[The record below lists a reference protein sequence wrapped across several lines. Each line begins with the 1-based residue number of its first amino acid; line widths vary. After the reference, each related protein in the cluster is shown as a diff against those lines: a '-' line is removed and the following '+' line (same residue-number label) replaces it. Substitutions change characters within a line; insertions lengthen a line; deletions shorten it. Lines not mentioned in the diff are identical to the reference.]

1 MPNLKNP
8 GVIDFNSIELTQKTK
23 ETLKDQSLTHI
34 TMFGKET
41 DIERYLD
48 NNCSNYEF
56 KTIILKIPLNVNL
69 SKCSTLVEKIKNHSH
84 SDAELYTVIEQ
95 KNTNNVTIYGV
106 GTVLFN
112 TSGFNFYKENP
123 SPVENLFKSKIF
135 KIYKL
140 KGITGAECRYQNKN
154 ILIDSFSYF
163 QWSQKLKRWSENV
176 QNNPALKFE
185 LEEAINL
192 IKGKFK
198 SHANS
203 VLRNQYKEE
212 V

>member
-1 MPNLKNP
+1 MPNFKNP
-8 GVIDFNSIELTQKTK
+8 GFIDFDSIDLSQKTK

-41 DIERYLD
+41 DIERCLD

-56 KTIILKIPLNVNL
+56 MTTILKIPLNVNL
-69 SKCSTLVEKIKNHSH
+69 SNCSTLVEKIKNHSH
-84 SDAELYTVIEQ
+84 SDAELYTVIEH

-112 TSGFNFYKENP
+112 TSGFNFSKENP
-123 SPVENLFKSKIF
+123 SPVEKLFKKKINKIF
-135 KIYKL
+135 KL
-140 KGITGAECRYQNKN
+140 QGIAGAECRYQNKN
-154 ILIDSFSYF
+154 ILTDSLSYLA
-163 QWSQKLKRWSENV
+163 WSHKL
-176 QNNPALKFE
+176 QNWKNKASDNPTLSSE

>member
-1 MPNLKNP
+1 
-8 GVIDFNSIELTQKTK
+8 
-23 ETLKDQSLTHI
+23 
-34 TMFGKET
+34 MFYS
-41 DIERYLD
+41 R
-48 NNCSNYEF
+48 
-56 KTIILKIPLNVNL
+56 
-69 SKCSTLVEKIKNHSH
+69 KIKNHSH

-112 TSGFNFYKENP
+112 TSGFNFCKENP
-123 SPVENLFKSKIF
+123 SPVENLFKEKIF
-135 KIYKL
+135 QIFKL
-140 KGITGAECRYQNKN
+140 KGIRGAGRYQNKN
-154 ILIDSFSYF
+154 ILIDSLSYLH
-163 QWSQKLKRWSENV
+163 WSLKLERWNKDV

-198 SHANS
+198 SHANY

>member
-8 GVIDFNSIELTQKTK
+8 GFIDFDSIELTQKTK

-34 TMFGKET
+34 TLFGEET
-41 DIERYLD
+41 EIERCLD
-48 NNCSNYEF
+48 VNCRNYEF
-56 KTIILKIPLNVNL
+56 KATILKIPLNVNL

-112 TSGFNFYKENP
+112 TSGFKFSKENP
-123 SPVENLFKSKIF
+123 SPVENLFRKKICKIF
-135 KIYKL
+135 KL
-140 KGITGAECRYQNKN
+140 KGIRGAGRYQNKN
-154 ILIDSFSYF
+154 ILIDSLSYLN
-163 QWSQKLKRWSENV
+163 WSLKLERWNKDV

-198 SHANS
+198 SHANY